1 MKNKIFIL
9 GILTRNTSH
18 KYKNNQNKIVHSL
31 FKISKTD
38 GSLSIANEKKYKDR
52 LDIFRKAI
60 EYHVQHSPEKECTLV
75 KLYYDGFDP
84 LNASMEYL

>member
-18 KYKNNQNKIVHSL
+18 KYKNNQNKTVHSL